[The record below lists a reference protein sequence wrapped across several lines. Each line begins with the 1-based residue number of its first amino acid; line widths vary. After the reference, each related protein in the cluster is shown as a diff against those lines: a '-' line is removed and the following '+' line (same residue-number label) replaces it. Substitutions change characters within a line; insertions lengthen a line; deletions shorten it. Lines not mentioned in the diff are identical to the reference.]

1 MKNKEAMRIVLE
13 QLKDVLIT
21 DKGKICALGE
31 AITKINYY
39 SAHHIKAVRNYGKT
53 TPSNIIPLSFT
64 SHNQFNFIERCSEK
78 MAKDI
83 NDGFIELK
91 QTKNGLI
98 IAQLKIVKDD
108 LLKKYGYEN
117 RKAKTKRR

>member
-1 MKNKEAMRIVLE
+1 M
-13 QLKDVLIT
+13 
-21 DKGKICALGE
+21 
-31 AITKINYY
+31 
-39 SAHHIKAVRNYGKT
+39 
-53 TPSNIIPLSFT
+53 PLSFI
-64 SHNQFNFIERCSEK
+64 SHNQFNYIEHHSER
-78 MAKDI
+78 MAQDI

-98 IAQLKIVKDD
+98 IAQLKIIKDD

>member
-21 DKGKICALGE
+21 DKGKICGLGE
-31 AITKINYY
+31 LITNYNYY
-39 SAHHIKAVRNYGKT
+39 SAHHIKGVKNGGKT

-64 SHNQFNFIERCSEK
+64 SHNQFNFIEHYNEK

-98 IAQLKIVKDD
+98 IVQLKIVKDD
-108 LLKKYGYEN
+108 VLNKYGYED
-117 RKAKTKRR
+117 RKVKTKRR

>member
-13 QLKDVLIT
+13 QLKDVLVT
-21 DKGKICALGE
+21 KEGKICGLGE
-31 AITKINYY
+31 LITNYNYY
-39 SAHHIKAVRNYGKT
+39 SAHHIKAVRNGGKT
-53 TPSNIIPLSFT
+53 TPSNIIPLSFI
-64 SHNQFNFIERCSEK
+64 SHNQFNYIEHHSER
-78 MAKDI
+78 MAQDI

-98 IAQLKIVKDD
+98 IAQLKIIKDD

-117 RKAKTKRR
+117 RKVKTKRR